1 MKALCLGAKA
11 VLIGRPV
18 VYGLA
23 INGKMGAKSVIEGL
37 LAELWQSMGL
47 AGMRTVDE
55 CSQNPLIWGAWIYV
69 TVISS
74 RTEDCSNCCLR
85 TVSRSLLEG

>member
-1 MKALCLGAKA
+1 MTVMFDSGIRTGSDVMKALCLGAKA

-55 CSQNPLIWGAWIYV
+55 CSQNPLIWGA
-69 TVISS
+69 
-74 RTEDCSNCCLR
+74 
-85 TVSRSLLEG
+85 